1 MNLLRLIRFPNL
13 IMLAVVQILLR
24 YTLVI
29 PLLVFSQKY
38 ILVTTFDFILMVLS
52 TLLVAAGGYV
62 INDIEDQVADS
73 INKPEK
79 VIVGEKIS
87 VSAAYKIYYALT
99 LLGVALG
106 FYLQFYRPLQYIGYT
121 QLLSAGLL
129 YFYTITYKGVMLLGN
144 FIISILTASSI
155 VLIII
160 TEPLAL
166 SDPTILT
173 ISVGYFVFAFLMN
186 FIREIIKDI
195 EDMDGDAVAGF
206 KTLPVVMGIGR
217 SKLTAIIFSV
227 ITLLLLTY
235 VQVIA
240 QQWQSLIPFLYVVL
254 LIQIPLLLLLFL
266 LVKAKEKKNF
276 RTLSLLAK
284 VIMAS
289 GIFSMLVFSLSYK

>member
-52 TLLVAAGGYV
+52 TLLVEAGGYV

-73 INKPEK
+73 INKPKK
-79 VIVGEKIS
+79 VIVGEKIT
-87 VSAAYKIYYALT
+87 VNAAYKLYYVLT

-144 FIISILTASSI
+144 FIISVLTASSI
-155 VLIII
+155 VLIVI

-195 EDMDGDAVAGF
+195 EDMDGDAVQ
-206 KTLPVVMGIGR
+206 LPVC
-217 SKLTAIIFSV
+217 KLT
-227 ITLLLLTY
+227 
-235 VQVIA
+235 
-240 QQWQSLIPFLYVVL
+240 
-254 LIQIPLLLLLFL
+254 
-266 LVKAKEKKNF
+266 E
-276 RTLSLLAK
+276 RE
-284 VIMAS
+284 
-289 GIFSMLVFSLSYK
+289 